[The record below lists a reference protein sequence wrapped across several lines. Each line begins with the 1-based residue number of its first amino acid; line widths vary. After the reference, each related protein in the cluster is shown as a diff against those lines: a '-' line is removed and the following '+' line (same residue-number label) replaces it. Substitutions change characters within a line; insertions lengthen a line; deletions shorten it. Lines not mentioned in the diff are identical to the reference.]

1 MLTKIQSKFSHKLLN
16 WVLKFNSLVVF
27 TDHLVFSDC
36 VRTNDEDKGE
46 GVEVEVEDEGK
57 GKGNNKN
64 NF

>member
-1 MLTKIQSKFSHKLLN
+1 
-16 WVLKFNSLVVF
+16 LKFNSLVF

-36 VRTNDEDKGE
+36 VRTHEEDKGE
-46 GVEVEVEDEGK
+46 GVEVEDEGK

>member
-36 VRTNDEDKGE
+36 VRTHDEDKGE
-46 GVEVEVEDEGK
+46 GVEVEDEAK